1 MGLAAFHN
9 LRNCSSYFRIAAAG
23 TGLTS
28 GRNHHIHLDFD
39 SFRSRQIVVAADET
53 ADMDFAGIH
62 HLAFHIVD
70 KNFAAATDH
79 NPNNS

>member
-1 MGLAAFHN
+1 M
-9 LRNCSSYFRIAAAG
+9 RNCSGYFRIAAAG

-62 HLAFHIVD
+62 HLAFRIAGKVIAL
-70 KNFAAATDH
+70 AAVR